1 MDMMH
6 LQSSRVRDKP
16 GACQLPWEEAAG
28 WGAGY
33 GVYLGHGVFDRLKNI
48 TWHSDFWLSSMPSG
62 LTFWC
67 LMFPPVPVAA
77 RPVAVV
83 SLQVQCHPV
92 VV

>member
-48 TWHSDFWLSSMPSG
+48 T
-62 LTFWC
+62 
-67 LMFPPVPVAA
+67 
-77 RPVAVV
+77 
-83 SLQVQCHPV
+83 
-92 VV
+92 